1 MVTNSLANSNTFSVH
16 VLICSSTDTFLPFL
30 LWNLLAPIVHPHP
43 HHRLTPTTATAT
55 VFIYGLSQA
64 GRWQS
69 AFLEPSVNLFT
80 FSIDQKPAFI
90 SWVPHGNVYTVTL
103 NATPTCSC
111 PDRTRPCKHIL
122 FVLIRV
128 LGVSLDDACL
138 RRRNLR
144 ICQLNRLLGTA
155 TLPEALAGVCVRER
169 FHQMFFQRRYGVLR
183 PRVEVEDGTTCPICL
198 EEMEKGEKVV
208 ACGSC
213 RNTVHE
219 ECLMRWKRS
228 KGRRAASCVI
238 CRARWRDRNDED
250 KYLNLAAYAGAG

>member
-1 MVTNSLANSNTFSVH
+1 MESVGSNSSP
-16 VLICSSTDTFLPFL
+16 SSSSADS
-30 LWNLLAPIVHPHP
+30 HDRHG
-43 HHRLTPTTATAT
+43 HRLHLRLKP
-55 VFIYGLSQA
+55 
-64 GRWQS
+64 GRQV
-69 AFLEPSVNLFT
+69 AER
-80 FSIDQKPAFI
+80 I
-90 SWVPHGNVYTVTL
+90 SRAIRQPLHLLHRSEASFYILGSTGNVYTVTL

-250 KYLNLAAYAGAG
+250 KYLNLAAYAGGDDTAGDGVGICAG

>member
-1 MVTNSLANSNTFSVH
+1 MESVGSNSSP
-16 VLICSSTDTFLPFL
+16 SSSSSPDS
-30 LWNLLAPIVHPHP
+30 HDRHG
-43 HHRLTPTTATAT
+43 HRLH
-55 VFIYGLSQA
+55 L
-64 GRWQS
+64 R
-69 AFLEPSVNLFT
+69 LKPSRQV
-80 FSIDQKPAFI
+80 AERI
-90 SWVPHGNVYTVTL
+90 SRAIRQPLHLLHRSEASFYILGSTGNVYTVTL

-111 PDRTRPCKHIL
+111 PDRTTPCKHIL

-128 LGVSLDDACL
+128 LGVSLDDPCL

-144 ICQLNRLLGTA
+144 ICQLNRLLGTR
-155 TLPEALAGVCVRER
+155 TLPEALAGACARER
-169 FHQMFFQRRYGVLR
+169 FHQLFFQRRYGVLR
-183 PRVEVEDGTTCPICL
+183 PRVEAEDGTTCPICL
-198 EEMEKGEKVV
+198 EEMEKAEKVV

-250 KYLNLAAYAGAG
+250 KYLNLASYVGEDDTAGDGVGICAG